1 MALHQ
6 VVVLG
11 GSGFVGRHVV
21 ARLAAAGHRVIV
33 PSRRRENAKHLILLP
48 TVDVVEADVNEPRS
62 LRALLADATAVI
74 NLVGILNESG
84 AATFEHAH
92 VDLARQLVAACQAAN
107 VTRLLQMSALAADP
121 AGPSRYL
128 RTKGQAEAII
138 TGSDLQ
144 WTIFRPSLIFGPED
158 SLLNLFARLSR
169 LLPIVALAAPRARF
183 APVYV
188 GDVAQCFV
196 QALDDDLTRRARF
209 DLCGPKV
216 YTLEELV
223 RYAGEVTGAVRPII
237 RLGPALSKLQ
247 ATVLEFL
254 PGKLMSRDN
263 LLSMQKDSVCTGPFP
278 AVFGITP
285 VALEAVAPQYLAPS
299 ARRSAFDTYRASGGR

>member
-6 VVVLG
+6 IVVLG
-11 GSGFVGRHVV
+11 GSGFVGRHIV

-62 LRALLADATAVI
+62 LRELLAGATAVV
-74 NLVGILNESG
+74 NLVGILNEIG
-84 AATFEHAH
+84 AATFERVH
-92 VDLARQLVAACQAAN
+92 VDLARNLVAACQAAR
-107 VTRLLQMSALAADP
+107 VTRLLQMSALGADP

-138 TGSDLQ
+138 TGSDRH
-144 WTIFRPSLIFGPED
+144 WTIFRPSVIFGRED
-158 SLLNLFARLSR
+158 AFLNLFARLSR
-169 LLPIVALAAPRARF
+169 MLPIVALAAPHARF
-183 APVYV
+183 QPVYV
-188 GDVAQCFV
+188 GDVAHCFV
-196 QALDDDLTRRARF
+196 QSLDDDLTQRARF

-216 YTLEELV
+216 YTLVELV
-223 RYAGEVTGAVRPII
+223 RYVGEVTGAVRPII
-237 RLGPALSKLQ
+237 KLGPALSKLQ

-263 LLSMQKDSVCTGPFP
+263 LLSMQKDNVCDRPFP
-278 AVFGITP
+278 AVFGIAP
-285 VALEAVAPQYLAPS
+285 VALEAVAPQYLAPN
-299 ARRSAFDTYRASGGR
+299 ARRSSFDPYRASGGR

>member
-48 TVDVVEADVNEPRS
+48 TVDVVEADVHEPRS
-62 LRALLADATAVI
+62 LRELLAGATAVI

-84 AATFEHAH
+84 AATFERAH
-92 VDLARQLVAACQAAN
+92 VGLARNLVAACQAAG
-107 VTRLLQMSALAADP
+107 VTRLLQMSALGADP
-121 AGPSRYL
+121 AGPSQYL
-128 RTKGQAEAII
+128 RTKGAAEVII
-138 TGSDLQ
+138 ATSDLR
-144 WTIFRPSLIFGPED
+144 WTIFRPSVIFGRED
-158 SLLNLFARLSR
+158 SFLNLFARLSR
-169 LLPIVALAAPRARF
+169 MLPIVALAAPKARF
-183 APVYV
+183 QPVYV
-188 GDVAQCFV
+188 GDVAHCFI
-196 QALDDDLTRRARF
+196 QSLDDDLTQLARY

-223 RYAGEVTGAVRPII
+223 RYVGEVTGAVRPILT
-237 RLGPALSKLQ
+237 LGPAMSKLQ

-263 LLSMQKDSVCTGPFP
+263 LLSMQKDNVCDCPFP
-278 AVFGITP
+278 AVFGIAP

-299 ARRSAFDTYRASGGR
+299 ARRSPFDPYRASGGR